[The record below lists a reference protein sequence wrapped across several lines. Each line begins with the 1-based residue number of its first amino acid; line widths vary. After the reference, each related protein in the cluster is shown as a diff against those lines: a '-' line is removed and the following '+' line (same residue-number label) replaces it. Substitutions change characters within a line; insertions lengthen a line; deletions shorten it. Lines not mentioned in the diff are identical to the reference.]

1 MIHLLSVTNSNI
13 YLDERVMADEIRR
26 YTKTK
31 KINAVEVYRVTDVM
45 FCNISGVLMVYVVR
59 GDVQKMTF
67 TSLNAIDILNIPN
80 TPREFLTYK
89 DKVLDY
95 LSEKYRQKSE
105 YEFFNR
111 NFDFQVVACD
121 TNINILVK
129 RRAI

>member
-1 MIHLLSVTNSNI
+1 
-13 YLDERVMADEIRR
+13 MADEIKR

-111 NFDFQVVACD
+111 NFDFQVAVCN